1 MLLAFQVPQGNLKLL
16 DAHPELSPT
25 ETRDHAPGHARD
37 RLHASPLGRSP
48 TMVTVSSH
56 SQMRVVLSRPPTA
69 MLSLVSWY
77 VPRLEMYVRTCM
89 CVCVPVSG
97 CESALRPGIGARE
110 CAPRGNT

>member
-25 ETRDHAPGHARD
+25 ETRDHARD

-69 MLSLVSWY
+69 MLILV
-77 VPRLEMYVRTCM
+77 
-89 CVCVPVSG
+89 
-97 CESALRPGIGARE
+97 
-110 CAPRGNT
+110 